1 VRIAICSLS
10 QFTYVAEFI
19 DAAQCLNEKHEV
31 CYFMGF
37 YCHSSIQLFHER
49 NIPYQVALDRN
60 IDINSVLKVPSVAKS
75 VYEIFE
81 SYFFKQGE
89 LMLPYH
95 IKALRAWKPDLV
107 LSFFRDYAGMTAAEI
122 LNIPMISFGSA
133 GSLFRVEGID
143 PPYGSG
149 VSRDAPKRLLQL
161 MWKRHNEFN
170 NKLDWL
176 YNQTIRHP
184 YGLSDIC
191 QVSTLHSN
199 RLGLI
204 LNIPSL
210 SNKYSQEPPYI
221 KYVGSLFSGKIA
233 SKEENDDAII
243 EQINSMPKPRVLMCL
258 GTTHSELL
266 IEKCLEALITFS
278 GTVIVSLGGKK
289 DAYLASLL
297 NYKNVVWSTFFFD
310 LNRVLKL
317 ADAVITVTAP
327 KTVLSSLAAS
337 KPVICLPMQGEQYE
351 LAYRLES
358 LGAGEI
364 PCPKSWDSQKFAKV
378 TEQVATEERYKKAA
392 AVLQKE
398 IEKSGGVD
406 EAVKAIENLSKSL
419 FI

>member
-19 DAAQCLNEKHEV
+19 DAAQRLNEKHEV
-31 CYFMGF
+31 CYFTGF

-49 NIPYQVALDRN
+49 NIPYQVALERN

-75 VYEIFE
+75 AYEIFE
-81 SYFFKQGE
+81 NYFFKHGE
-89 LMLPYH
+89 LILPYL
-95 IKALRAWKPDLV
+95 IQFFKTWKPDLV

-133 GSLFRVEGID
+133 GSLFRVEGVD

-149 VSRDAPKRLLQL
+149 VSKDAPKRLLQL
-161 MWKRHNEFN
+161 MWKRHHEFN

-191 QVSTLHSN
+191 QASTLHSN
-199 RLGLI
+199 QLGLI

-210 SNKYSQEPPYI
+210 SNKYSQEPPYV

-243 EQINSMPKPRVLMCL
+243 EKIDSMPKPRVLMCL

-266 IEKCLEALITFS
+266 IEKCLKSLITFS
-278 GTVIVSLGGKK
+278 GTVMASLGGKNE
-289 DAYLASLL
+289 ASLASLF
-297 NYKNVVWSTFFFD
+297 NRKNVVWSAFFSD

-337 KPVICLPMQGEQYE
+337 KPIICLPMQGEQYE

-364 PCPKSWDSQKFAKV
+364 PCPKSWNSQKFAEV

-392 AVLQKE
+392 AVLQAE
-398 IEKSGGVD
+398 INRSGGVD
-406 EAVKAIENLSKSL
+406 EVVRLIEKVSC
-419 FI
+419 